1 MAEAI
6 IGAVAGV
13 VKGLFGLV
21 SESGQQR
28 TERMVETAR
37 SRSNL
42 LVASSVT
49 EGAAIVV
56 VLVVVMIVLIKS

>member
-13 VKGLFGLV
+13 VKGLFGFV

-28 TERMVETAR
+28 TERIVATST

-42 LVASSVT
+42 LVASSVA

>member
-13 VKGLFGLV
+13 VKGLFGFV

-28 TERMVETAR
+28 TERIVATSK

-42 LVASSVT
+42 LVASSVA